1 MLRAFGALVFYRRGL
16 SSPSLAKG
24 CPLGRGSG
32 IICPC
37 GAMDTGLRRY
47 DDIKINKK

>member
-24 CPLGRGSG
+24 WPRSGRGSG
-32 IICPC
+32 IISPC

-47 DDIKINKK
+47 DGVSVLC